1 MYGGKNN
8 FHVLL
13 RLGLFLAT
21 RLMYTCTCPETI
33 FTYLQTSGLKP
44 VALTDFQYLQ
54 IGGKAVRSLHVEVLE
69 FFFIPKC
76 LSRACLSQTWGRTK
90 MLAPLLIQ

>member
-1 MYGGKNN
+1 MGEKNN

-21 RLMYTCTCPETI
+21 RLMCTCTCPEAI
-33 FTYLQTSGLKP
+33 FKYLQTSALKP

-54 IGGKAVRSLHVEVLE
+54 IRGEAVRSLHVEVLE
-69 FFFIPKC
+69 SSFIPKC
-76 LSRACLSQTWGRTK
+76 LSRACLNQTWGRTQ